1 MSLYLSAGYSF
12 LLLSSFPLCG
22 YAKSLLLLFFL
33 IIYFFNR
40 FNLLE

>member
-1 MSLYLSAGYSF
+1 MSLYLSAVYSF

-22 YAKSLLLLFFL
+22 YAKSLLLLFL